1 MGLLAGNLAAPT
13 FPRRNLVLSLLAVA
27 TALGVAAPVA
37 EAGFILHRPLAV
49 VPPPAR
55 FASPVARLSAP
66 PPAPT
71 APSFVPKGVPHP
83 LSAGATLA
91 PGVHTQDADT
101 CPCEVLPPGG
111 VCLADV
117 GRGFCRMHTCD
128 SRWVCTA
135 PRAGAAMCRKR
146 RLQTALTCTVA
157 LRGRAPGTGVCPCG
171 WLDKPREMVEPL
183 DVEWV

>member
-1 MGLLAGNLAAPT
+1 MALLAGNLAAPI
-13 FPRRNLVLSLLAVA
+13 FPRRNLVLSLLALA

-37 EAGFILHRPLAV
+37 EAGVILHRPPVV

-55 FASPVARLSAP
+55 FSAPVTRFSAP
-66 PPAPT
+66 PPSPAALSSVPT
-71 APSFVPKGVPHP
+71 GVPHP

-111 VCLADV
+111 VCITDV

-135 PRAGAAMCRKR
+135 PRAGATMCRKR
-146 RLQTALTCTVA
+146 QLRTALTCTVA
-157 LRGRAPGTGVCPCG
+157 LRGRALGTGVCPCG
-171 WLDKPREMVEPL
+171 WLDKPRELVEPL
-183 DVEWV
+183 DMEWV